1 MDRRQFLYLAAS
13 AALSGCGFWRVDPW
27 SVLIRSDEITSPERE
42 KEVLSKGHLAKSA
55 DGRIRVLYTEGT
67 PYEIGYQHGAL
78 LRDEVA
84 DNLSYL
90 YESAVDKFRF
100 EELFDECY
108 ERMRP
113 FISADYVDEMHGLAH
128 GARIPLR
135 QVHGFHAL
143 PEIGEWG
150 GKKRIAK
157 LVKRMMAGEEMGTT
171 CSNLCATGAATADG
185 KTYVVR
191 ILDWGLHR
199 ISKLH
204 EYPLIHVSKPTG
216 KIPFA
221 NIGWVGFLGAIS
233 GINQQKITLGEMGYG
248 DHEHETLRGKPM
260 PFLLRDILSDASS
273 LKDVRRI
280 IQSSPGTNSFVY
292 LMSDGKT
299 RDGELYIRDRNRF
312 EVYKAGTEIID
323 EKGRH
328 LPGIQDLVY
337 GGHYREKM
345 GEILKDERGKI
356 TPERLMN
363 DIIPKIV
370 MPSNFQNVIYS
381 PETLEFWVSN
391 ASSPGDRAA
400 EQPYTYFNFGEAL
413 ASKRA
418 NI

>member
-13 AALSGCGFWRVDPW
+13 AAFSGCGFWRVDPW
-27 SVLIRSDEITSPERE
+27 SVLIRSDEITTPERE

-55 DGRIRVLYTEGT
+55 DGRIRILYTEGS

-84 DNLSYL
+84 DNLGYL

-113 FISADYVDEMHGLAH
+113 FIPSDYVDEMHGLAH

-150 GKKRIAK
+150 GKKRISK
-157 LVKRMMAGEEMGTT
+157 IVKRMMAGEEMGTS
-171 CSNLCATGAATADG
+171 CSNLCATGNATADG

-204 EYPLIHVSKPTG
+204 QYPLIHVCKPTG

-221 NIGWVGFLGAIS
+221 NIGWIGFLGAIS
-233 GINQQKITLGEMGYG
+233 GINQHKITLGEMGYG
-248 DHEHETLRGKPM
+248 DHDHETLRGKPM
-260 PFLLRDILSDASS
+260 PFLLRDILNEASS

-280 IQSSPGTNSFVY
+280 IQTSPGTNSFVY
-292 LMSDGKT
+292 LMADGKT

-312 EVYKAGTEIID
+312 EVYKAGTDIID
-323 EKGRH
+323 EKGNH

-363 DIIPKIV
+363 EIIPKIV

-413 ASKRA
+413 TKKRA
-418 NI
+418 TV

>member
-1 MDRRQFLYLAAS
+1 
-13 AALSGCGFWRVDPW
+13 
-27 SVLIRSDEITSPERE
+27 
-42 KEVLSKGHLAKSA
+42 
-55 DGRIRVLYTEGT
+55 
-67 PYEIGYQHGAL
+67 
-78 LRDEVA
+78 
-84 DNLSYL
+84 
-90 YESAVDKFRF
+90 
-100 EELFDECY
+100 
-108 ERMRP
+108 
-113 FISADYVDEMHGLAH
+113 
-128 GARIPLR
+128 
-135 QVHGFHAL
+135 
-143 PEIGEWG
+143 
-150 GKKRIAK
+150 
-157 LVKRMMAGEEMGTT
+157 
-171 CSNLCATGAATADG
+171 
-185 KTYVVR
+185 
-191 ILDWGLHR
+191 
-199 ISKLH
+199 
-204 EYPLIHVSKPTG
+204 
-216 KIPFA
+216 
-221 NIGWVGFLGAIS
+221 
-233 GINQQKITLGEMGYG
+233 MGYG